1 MKIAQA
7 RVGLFG
13 LSLLVIILD
22 RISKLWVASHVELY
36 FGSITVIP
44 RLFSITHVENPGAA
58 FSLLADASPA
68 VRSTVLITFSSLAMI
83 VVAVVLWRTAREWT
97 LMNAGLALVLGG
109 AIGNL
114 WDRVVRHKVT
124 DFLHFYYRTWS
135 WPDFN
140 VADSAIVVG
149 ACLLMFQ
156 IIFAKSSSTA
166 PAR

>member
-1 MKIAQA
+1 MNKAQA
-7 RVGLFG
+7 RASLFG
-13 LSLLVIILD
+13 LSLLIVILD
-22 RISKLWVASHVELY
+22 RLTKIWVASHIELY

-58 FSLLADASPA
+58 FSLLANASPA
-68 VRSTVLITFSSLAMI
+68 VRSAVLITFSTMAMI
-83 VVAVVLWRTAREWT
+83 VVAFVLWRTGREWST
-97 LMNAGLALVLGG
+97 TNAGLALVLGG
-109 AIGNL
+109 AVGNL

-124 DFLHFYYRTWS
+124 DFLHLYVGSWA

-156 IIFAKSSSTA
+156 IMFAKQATEA
-166 PAR
+166 H